1 MSHSFA
7 VHENHEL
14 FKSTAAAGVQ
24 AGPVGITAD
33 AGFTTTAYSV
43 QHSDHIGDLNIKV
56 TAVS

>member
-14 FKSTAAAGVQ
+14 FKSTAAAGAQ
-24 AGPVGITAD
+24 AGPVGLSVG

-43 QHSDHIGDLNIKV
+43 QHSDHIGEGIIKV